1 MSLAAGTLNRRGTIQ
16 QRQSG
21 EDDAGQPLTGWDD
34 VAKVWANVKG
44 QSGMGSITGLQDNVA
59 ASIDRY
65 SIRIR
70 YRTGLDAGMRW
81 CFNDADDEPI
91 ESAPFEIRQVKMD
104 FDRKEWTDLV
114 CELGGSNG

>member
-1 MSLAAGTLNRRGTIQ
+1 MGLAAGTLNRRGTIQ
-16 QRQSG
+16 QRQGG
-21 EDDAGQPLTGWDD
+21 EDDAGQPIDVWAA

-44 QSGMGSITGLQDNVA
+44 QSGMGTITGLQDNVA

-114 CELGGSNG
+114 CELGGSDG